1 MKRIPITPRPD
12 WQKRLENLGVFFH
25 TLNGEP
31 YWNEAAAYQF
41 STHEVDLLEL
51 ATNKL
56 HQMCMLIVEEV
67 IEDNLFHLFRIP
79 REFQAM
85 VIRSWERGD
94 LSLYG
99 RFDLA
104 YRPGETPRLL
114 EYNADTPTALVE
126 AAVAQWFWLKDI
138 DPGGD
143 QFNSIHERL
152 IAAWKKIRQL
162 DNRPTHFAA
171 LSGLMEDYVTV
182 EYLRDTAIQAGFE
195 THYLDIERIGYDHAN
210 GFFVDD
216 RDRLIFRMF
225 KLYPWEW
232 MIREAFGPSLPKS
245 QTSWIEPAWKMIL
258 SCKAILP
265 LLYEHFPESP
275 FLVPASF
282 EPLPGDYFKKPI
294 HAREGSN
301 ISVVI
306 DGRTVL
312 KTDGPY
318 ADGPFIYQQLAPVFR
333 EGDLTAVIGSWIVDE
348 TSCGIGIREA
358 NSLVTQNT
366 SLFVPHQMI
375 EVPGEKPHPLVI
387 ANDDRSNAET
397 GFSDQ
402 PLSTFGRRKNDSS
415 EAIRG

>member
-1 MKRIPITPRPD
+1 MKRIPMQPRPD
-12 WQKRLENLGVFFH
+12 WQKQMEDLGVFFH

-56 HQMCMLIVEEV
+56 HQMCMLIVEQV
-67 IEDNLFHLFRIP
+67 IEENLFHLFRIP
-79 REFQAM
+79 RDFQPM
-85 VIRSWERGD
+85 IIRSWERRD

-104 YRPGETPRLL
+104 YRPGDTPRML

-126 AAVAQWFWLKDI
+126 ASVAQWFWLKDI
-138 DPGGD
+138 DPNGD

-152 IAAWKKIRQL
+152 IAAWKKIREL
-162 DNRPTHFAA
+162 DDRPTHFAA
-171 LSGLMEDYVTV
+171 LRGQIEDYVTV
-182 EYLRDTAIQAGFE
+182 EYLRDTAMQAGLN
-195 THYLDIERIGYDHAN
+195 THYLDIERVGYERESR
-210 GFFVDD
+210 FFVDD
-216 RDRLIFRMF
+216 RDTLIFRMF

-232 MIREAFGPSLPKS
+232 MMRESFGPHLAASP
-245 QTSWIEPAWKMIL
+245 TTWIEPPWKMIL

-265 LLYEHFPESP
+265 LLYERFPKSP

-282 EPLPGDYFKKPI
+282 EPLPGDYLKKPI

-312 KTDGPY
+312 QTDGPY
-318 ADGPFIYQQLAPVFR
+318 TDGPFIYQQLAPVYR
-333 EGDLTAVIGSWIVDE
+333 ENDLTAVIGSWIIDGE
-348 TSCGIGIREA
+348 SCGIGIREA
-358 NSLVTQNT
+358 NSLITQNT

-375 EVPGEKPHPLVI
+375 DVPGEKPHPLVI
-387 ANDDRSNAET
+387 ANDEVPEEET
-397 GFSDQ
+397 GFTTQ
-402 PLSTFGRRKNDSS
+402 PLANMGRGKSDSS
-415 EAIRG
+415 EAIRV